1 MVKSLYDAVLLIDEM
16 PLMAAGLQEVL
27 QVIHPSVKV
36 EHADNVFHV
45 LSSPAYEN
53 RSFGLIILG
62 SGDDHSSGSLLLPAA
77 ELKEKF
83 PGSQIMIFT
92 DQYDPA
98 LIDTLGQG
106 TIAAC
111 VHKHEMTQE
120 IHKAWAQLK
129 AGGTYLSPILYS
141 LYSIYRL
148 NR

>member
-1 MVKSLYDAVLLIDEM
+1 MVKSIYDAVLLIDEM

-62 SGDDHSSGSLLLPAA
+62 SVDDHTPGSLLLPAA
-77 ELKEKF
+77 ELKERF

-92 DQYDPA
+92 DRYDPA

-111 VHKHEMTQE
+111 VHKHETTQE
-120 IHKAWAQLK
+120 IHKAWAQLQ

>member
-27 QVIHPSVKV
+27 RAVHPAIKV
-36 EHADNVFHV
+36 EYEDNLFRV

-53 RSFGLIILG
+53 RSFDLIILG
-62 SGDDHSSGSLLLPAA
+62 SGDDHSPGSLLLPAA
-77 ELKEKF
+77 ELKKRF
-83 PGSQIMIFT
+83 PETKIMIFT
-92 DQYDPA
+92 DRYDPA
-98 LIDTLGQG
+98 LIDKIGQG

-111 VHKHEMTQE
+111 VHKHEPTQE

-129 AGGTYLSPILYS
+129 AGGSYLSPMLYS
-141 LYSIYRL
+141 LYADYRL